1 VKELLD
7 VGEVLGIARHF
18 LIWDTSGP
26 YGDLGSF
33 NPIKAELKNGIWEI
47 KAEYSKKY
55 KKFTAIVKIEDRTR
69 RVIGFETVGGQ

>member
-7 VGEVLGIARHF
+7 VGEALGIVRSF
-18 LIWDTSGP
+18 LVWDIHGP
-26 YGDLGSF
+26 FGDWGSF
-33 NPIKAELKNGIWEI
+33 NPLKAELNNGIWEI
-47 KAEYSKKY
+47 KAEYSKHN